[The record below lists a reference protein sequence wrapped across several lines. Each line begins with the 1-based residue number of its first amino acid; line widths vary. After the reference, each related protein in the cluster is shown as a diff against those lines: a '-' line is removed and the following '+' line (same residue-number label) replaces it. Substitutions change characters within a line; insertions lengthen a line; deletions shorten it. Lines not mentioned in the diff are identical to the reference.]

1 MDSFPPAGMLAQDV
15 GTITISG
22 ETLLESKPWFSL
34 RATLHISTHICAR
47 CGTRSS
53 CTLPQCSLPMD
64 ADLLMASSVSCLRSI
79 SERKWR
85 GQRAHHRLV
94 MHRPMQPLQTTIWE
108 LNSRLHRQCHL
119 QKIRFAFLRQS
130 LQTFQWAAGKE
141 HIDITM
147 PSNPARFIR
156 STARH
161 TRQSG
166 ILHARSAF
174 PSSTQGKPGR
184 LSPHAD
190 VHKYGTKC
198 PFLQIV

>member
-1 MDSFPPAGMLAQDV
+1 MDSVTSAGILAQDV
-15 GTITISG
+15 RAITISS
-22 ETLLESKPWFSL
+22 ETLLESQPWFSSQ
-34 RATLHISTHICAR
+34 AISPIFML
-47 CGTRSS
+47 CGTPSS
-53 CTLPQCSLPMD
+53 STLRQWFLPMD

-85 GQRAHHRLV
+85 DQRAHHRLV
-94 MHRPMQPLQTTIWE
+94 MHRPMQPFQTTIWE
-108 LNSRLHRQCHL
+108 LSNLSHRQCHL
-119 QKIRFAFLRQS
+119 QKVRFAFLRQS

-156 STARH
+156 STARL

-190 VHKYGTKC
+190 AHKYGAKF
-198 PFLQIV
+198 PFLHIV